1 MKLTVKLGGCAVTA
15 AALAAC
21 GGGSDS
27 APEAKQY
34 SQHEVKNV
42 ASLGVLVSG
51 VVSNRAG
58 FALGLFGGTL
68 VRYSTV
74 ASGSVPMVQ
83 ETCGLANGK
92 TGTLSR
98 TITKSAFRTGLAA
111 GDQISTTY
119 ANCDVGY
126 GTVLNGMV
134 VLTVQEPAVNMTLND
149 YDSHFQASMSS
160 FSMKAAVGDASI
172 LFGSIAGTAKMV
184 GANRFSGG
192 FTVPNAH
199 VFGISS
205 GALVLSIGSGAT
217 YARTDVTYPDA
228 ATYVLNGDVTVA
240 ANGTNLPLRIATPNT
255 LSGTIVNGYLAPRTG
270 TITVKDLSRNIATS
284 TSVNGVSASVSGDT
298 DGNGSMDLQFSST
311 WAGLMSM

>member
-1 MKLTVKLGGCAVTA
+1 MKRIIKLGGCAVAA

-21 GGGSDS
+21 GGGADS
-27 APEAKQY
+27 APEPTQY
-34 SQHEVKNV
+34 SQHAIKNV

-58 FALGLFGGTL
+58 FALGFFGGTL
-68 VRYSTV
+68 VRYSSA
-74 ASGSVPMVQ
+74 ASDSVPMVQ
-83 ETCGLANGK
+83 EACGK
-92 TGTLSR
+92 SGTLSR
-98 TITKSAFRTGLAA
+98 TITKSAYRTGLAR
-111 GDQISTTY
+111 GDQINTTY

-126 GTVLNGMV
+126 GTVLNGTV
-134 VLTVQEPAVNMTLND
+134 VLTVQEPVVNMTLND
-149 YDSHFQASMSS
+149 YDSHFQASMSG

-172 LFGSIAGTAKMV
+172 LSGSIAGTAKMV

-192 FTVPNAH
+192 FTVPNAQT
-199 VFGISS
+199 FGISS
-205 GALVLSIGSGAT
+205 GAMVLSIGSGAT

-240 ANGTNLPLRIATPNT
+240 ANGVNLPLRIATPST

-284 TSVNGVSASVSGDT
+284 TSVNGVIANVSGDT
-298 DGNGSMDLQFSST
+298 DGNGSMDLQFSAT